1 MQYIVFDLEATMSH
15 TTDMPQY
22 IIEIGAAK
30 VSDVEGELKIIET
43 FQSYV
48 KPPQMDLLDKR
59 TLKFVGVTTDQFID
73 SPNMVEVMQRFRKW
87 IGEED
92 YYLCCWSNSDLRLL
106 VNHYAKERFD
116 LSWVKNFNDIQRP
129 ICVDVFQENRQISLK
144 EALTMSGIEQ
154 DGELHSA
161 GDDAVNTAKLL
172 VKNIKDIVATTS
184 EDPFTQIICALYK
197 NCSICGKTTRHNDLH
212 LNEKG
217 KKTNRCNVC
226 WERINEENLAR
237 ELERKA
243 DIKEQ

>member
-1 MQYIVFDLEATMSH
+1 MQYIVFDLEATMSR

-30 VSDVEGELKIIET
+30 VSDVEGELKIVDT

-59 TLKFVGVTTDQFID
+59 TLRFIGGTADQFIN
-73 SPNMVEVMQRFRKW
+73 SPNMVEVVQRFRKW

-92 YYLCCWSNSDLRLL
+92 YYLCSWSNSDLRLL
-106 VNHYAKERFD
+106 VHHYAKERFD

-129 ICVDVFQENRQISLK
+129 ICVDVFQENRQISLE

-161 GDDAVNTAKLL
+161 CDDAVNTAKLL

-184 EDPFTQIICALYK
+184 DDPFVQIICALYR
-197 NCSICGKTTRHNDLH
+197 NCFICGKTTRHNDLH

-217 KKTNRCNVC
+217 KKTNKCNAC
-226 WERINEENLAR
+226 WERISEENLAK
-237 ELERKA
+237 ELEGKA
-243 DIKEQ
+243 NIKV

>member
-1 MQYIVFDLEATMSH
+1 MQYIVFDLEATMSR

-30 VSDVEGELKIIET
+30 VSDVEGELKIVDT

-59 TLKFVGVTTDQFID
+59 TLKFIGGTTDQFID

-92 YYLCCWSNSDLRLL
+92 YYLCSWSNSDLRLL
-106 VNHYAKERFD
+106 VNHYANERFD

-129 ICVDVFQENRQISLK
+129 ICVDVFQENRQISLE
-144 EALTMSGIEQ
+144 EALTMSGIEK

-184 EDPFTQIICALYK
+184 EDPFVQIICALYK
-197 NCSICGKTTRHNDLH
+197 SCFICGKTTRHNDLH

-217 KKTNRCNVC
+217 KKTNRCNAC
-226 WERINEENLAR
+226 WERISEENLAK
-237 ELERKA
+237 ELEGKA
-243 DIKEQ
+243 NIKVE